1 MSALITLFS
10 IVVKVLPSTL
20 KQAKGRKSI
29 QIRKKEVKFSLF
41 ADDMII
47 YIGNS
52 KKFIKLLSEF
62 SKVTG
67 QKINIQK
74 SVVFA
79 YTSNE
84 HKTPK
89 SKMGYDYNDQ
99 KKEKKCFDVHLT
111 KHIQS
116 LYADNHKMMMKEDLG
131 KWGDILCHGLED
143 NIQRCPD

>member
-10 IVVKVLPSTL
+10 IVLKVLASTL
-20 KQAKGRKSI
+20 KQVKGGKGI

-67 QKINIQK
+67 YKINIQK
-74 SVVFA
+74 SVVFV
-79 YTSNE
+79 YISNE

-89 SKMGYDYNDQ
+89 SKMEYIYN
-99 KKEKKCFDVHLT
+99 H
-111 KHIQS
+111 
-116 LYADNHKMMMKEDLG
+116 
-131 KWGDILCHGLED
+131 
-143 NIQRCPD
+143 